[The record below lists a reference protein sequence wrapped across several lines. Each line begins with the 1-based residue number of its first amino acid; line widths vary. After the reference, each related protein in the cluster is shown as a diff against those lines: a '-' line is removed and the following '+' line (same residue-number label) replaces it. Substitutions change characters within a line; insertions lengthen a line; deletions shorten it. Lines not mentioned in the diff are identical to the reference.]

1 MHKEA
6 RARMGMAVSFVCP
19 ENVETILEGEY
30 RGGHF
35 YLIWGQEAGQEG
47 SQCGRGWQQL
57 QWGSVSSR
65 GDFDSGLPFCGLD
78 ARSHAC
84 DLGVGLHKFGR
95 SDLEMR
101 GGGKASP
108 GCVWD
113 TEWPRRATPLLHH
126 PPCWEGPVSL

>member
-1 MHKEA
+1 MTEDEMVGWHHQL
-6 RARMGMAVSFVCP
+6 
-19 ENVETILEGEY
+19 N
-30 RGGHF
+30 GH
-35 YLIWGQEAGQEG
+35 
-47 SQCGRGWQQL
+47 
-57 QWGSVSSR
+57 
-65 GDFDSGLPFCGLD
+65 DGLPFCGLG

-95 SDLEMR
+95 SDLEMG

-113 TEWPRRATPLLHH
+113 TEWPRRATPLLHP